1 MDPKS
6 LPDRRAE
13 LERVASRLAEVAAL
27 IEYIRFLKKMGTR
40 TGWSHLLLR
49 PTVYRDQKPV

>member
-1 MDPKS
+1 MDPKQAA
-6 LPDRRAE
+6 RAHYE
-13 LERVASRLAEVAAL
+13 LQARRLAEVAAL
-27 IEYIRFLKKMGTR
+27 VQYIKLLKKMGTR